1 MKKWIT
7 VVGSVVFLVALLI
20 TQSASAQNYQAIICN
35 NCDETEA
42 KAFALLGEFNVKH
55 ACSEKPPSKTD
66 HAQACVV
73 KSNPILVA
81 NASTEKIWGFHVFYT
96 GLGTP
101 LDDMRLSAQ
110 PFTVSNKT
118 QKVMKEIIKTYA
130 QLDEVI
136 QSVNHKLL
144 PPSRVLE
151 TIQLAPSGNCG
162 NNLSIAAAIGAAFSP
177 RTNSKLLE
185 LVQDTYQHKYPDQG
199 TLFSNSHFTG
209 SNFSVSTDNINIE
222 GTREVINK
230 HRLIVADFSDAKTST
245 TLNRI
250 AYNVYLQNHVLGISV
265 NENASRIDG
274 IAISALSAGA
284 LTNTHPCMLEHLNK
298 YWEASAQSSASGG
311 HFGDGGLTDYGRGFN
326 FVPQPSN
333 GGGGGSETCTWRFY
347 NPQGEPTFTMKGP
360 CP

>member
-1 MKKWIT
+1 MEKWIT
-7 VVGSVVFLVALLI
+7 VLGSVVFLVTLLI
-20 TQSASAQNYQAIICN
+20 TQGASAQNYQAIICN

-42 KAFALLGEFNVKH
+42 KALALLGEFNVKQ
-55 ACSEKPPSKTD
+55 ACSEKPPSKAD
-66 HAQACVV
+66 HAQACAA

-96 GLGTP
+96 GLDTA
-101 LDDMRLSAQ
+101 LNDIRLSAQ
-110 PFTVSNKT
+110 PFTVNNKT
-118 QKVMKEIIKTYA
+118 QKVMKEVVKTYA

-136 QSVNHKLL
+136 QSVNHKLTT
-144 PPSRVLE
+144 PSSVLE
-151 TIQLAPSGNCG
+151 TVQSAPSGNCG
-162 NNLSIAAAIGAAFSP
+162 NNLSIAAAIGAAFSR

-185 LVQDTYQHKYPDQG
+185 LVQDTYLHKYPNQG

-209 SNFSVSTDNINIE
+209 SSFSVSTDNINIE

-230 HRLIVADFSDAKTST
+230 DRLMVADFSDAKTST

-284 LTNTHPCMLEHLNK
+284 LTNTNPCMLEHLNK
-298 YWEASAQSSASGG
+298 YWEASVQSSASGG
-311 HFGDGGLTDYGRGFN
+311 NFGDGGLTDYGRGFN

-347 NPQGEPTFTMKGP
+347 NPQGEPTFTMQGP

>member
-1 MKKWIT
+1 MKKWIS

-20 TQSASAQNYQAIICN
+20 TQGASAQNYQAIICN

-42 KAFALLGEFNVKH
+42 KALALLGEFNVKQ
-55 ACSEKPPSKTD
+55 ACSEKPPSKAD
-66 HAQACVV
+66 HAQACAA

-96 GLGTP
+96 GLGTA
-101 LDDMRLSAQ
+101 LDDIRLSAQ
-110 PFTVSNKT
+110 PFTVNNKT
-118 QKVMKEIIKTYA
+118 QKVMKEIVKTYA

-136 QSVNHKLL
+136 QSVNHKLTT
-144 PPSRVLE
+144 PSSVLE
-151 TIQLAPSGNCG
+151 TVQSAPSGNCSD
-162 NNLSIAAAIGAAFSP
+162 NSSIALAIDAAFSP
-177 RTNSKLLE
+177 RTIGKLLD
-185 LVQDTYQHKYPDQG
+185 LAQDTYLHKYPDQG

-209 SNFSVSTDNINIE
+209 SHFSVSTDNINIE

-230 HRLIVADFSDAKTST
+230 DRLMVADFSDAKTSS

-250 AYNVYLQNHVLGISV
+250 AYNVYLQNNVFGISV

-298 YWEASAQSSASGG
+298 YWEASVQSSASGG
-311 HFGDGGLTDYGRGFN
+311 HFGYGGSTDYGRGLN

-347 NPQGEPTFTMKGP
+347 NPQGEPTFTMQGP